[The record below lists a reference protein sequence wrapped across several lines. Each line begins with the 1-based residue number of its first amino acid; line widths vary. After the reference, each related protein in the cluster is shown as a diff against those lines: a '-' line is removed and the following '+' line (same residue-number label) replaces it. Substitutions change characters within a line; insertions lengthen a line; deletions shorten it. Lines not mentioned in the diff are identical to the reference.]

1 MSRALDIVTVLHA
14 LRQLEKRLGV
24 KGWKTE
30 EGGVDQTKVFS
41 WLKKFGKTLD
51 KISGIEGLV
60 SGKHDELNQFLLE
73 RKFGASFA
81 PFKSK
86 FDLGAVSV
94 IDKKVKWLHGPAKET
109 TIKAGKNGQQLSGF
123 KLPAGGVN
131 VYKVEGYKKSYL
143 LELLT
148 KSDDTLWL
156 FVHPDLNIEWLDL
169 VELSFDV
176 MSKSRIVA
184 GFNTDPDILSRP
196 SFSGAIIPMIDL
208 LADPDVSFLLDAVA
222 VTNNEDCYRIGQA
235 CQQFKIR
242 MDQNGARVKAAT
254 SVGMVYMSCIAETQP
269 YIVDEPFYGWWT
281 QKGVDLPMGAFFAD
295 FDSMKRP
302 AGSLEDL

>member
-24 KGWKTE
+24 KGWKIE
-30 EGGVDQTKVFS
+30 EGGADQAKVFA

-60 SGKHDELNQFLLE
+60 SGRHYELNRFLLE
-73 RKFGASFA
+73 HEFEAAFT

-86 FDLGAVSV
+86 FDLGAVSI
-94 IDKKVKWLHGPAKET
+94 IDKTVKWLNGPAKET
-109 TIKAGKNGQQLSGF
+109 TIINYETGQKFPGF
-123 KLPAGGVN
+123 ELPAGGVN
-131 VYKVEGYKKSYL
+131 VYKINAEGYINSYL

-156 FVHPDLNIEWLDL
+156 LVHPCLDLKGLDL
-169 VELSFDV
+169 VELSLEA
-176 MSKSRIVA
+176 MSKPRLIA
-184 GFNTDPDILSRP
+184 GVEKVLDKPD
-196 SFSGAIIPMIDL
+196 FVGAKIPMLDL
-208 LADPDVSFLLDAVA
+208 LADPDVSFLINSVA

-235 CQQFKIR
+235 KQRFKMR

-254 SVGMVYMSCIAETQP
+254 SVGMVFMTCIAEAQP
-269 YIVDEPFYGWWT
+269 FVVKGPFYGWWT
-281 QKGVDLPMGAFFAD
+281 QKGIDLPMAAFFAD

-302 AGSLEDL
+302 V